1 MNDLH
6 GLFADPPK
14 RYRPYP
20 IVHNWPGHDRT
31 TLMDAIAAYGF
42 GGVVTN
48 VPFKDG
54 FTQNP
59 ANLAEFPKIL
69 AELEARGLAYWLYDE
84 NGYPSGY
91 VGGATLEGHP
101 ELAARGFYMRRR
113 AAYEEPMHI
122 RFRTEDPG
130 DEIIWAAKYPIKVTP
145 RKDDCH
151 PDLTRMTPVPFGHDE
166 LECDLGTFET
176 LYVFATHPAHE
187 GSQATHNTWS
197 FKPYINILDPRAVR
211 RFIELVF
218 EPMEKAAPGCIS
230 RAEAVFT
237 DEPSLMTTCAR
248 GYETWPW
255 ALLPWKDGLLDDF
268 EAEYGF
274 DLRPRLPLLF
284 DGGYAYAP
292 VRVRFFELIGKLAA
306 RAYSGALRDWCAAHG
321 GLFSGHYL
329 AEETQLD
336 HIAAYGSFTEVL
348 RATGRPGLDV
358 LACVPERFSIRT
370 VKYPQMVARKRGGIG
385 MMVEICPFSCLD
397 EFNKAPVDNM
407 VGVMNLLYLSGV
419 CYTNSYFGTDFSDF
433 APGKIDKPASTAAS
447 HRMKRDEAR
456 FFAAYVGRLGL
467 VLDGARNECGVFV
480 YSAPEDAE
488 ARYHPANSSIWK
500 DKFLGQT
507 DSSIQV
513 LTDAL
518 FQKAVDFSFID
529 AEDVADAAKNPSAP
543 AIFGTRVR
551 AIVVPALNW
560 MKRETWNG
568 LRALA
573 AAGTKILFVDNYPR
587 YSTDLAPLDAWDGVP
602 LGEATEF
609 AKPTAV
615 DQVVADLD
623 ALPGDPF
630 RAEADGLFYQAHYT
644 APDGREIRMLA
655 SGSRQPIEVSVS
667 HASRASFTLFDV
679 ETGVATA
686 ATLPATVK
694 LPPLRAAFLVI
705 EAPPPHRMVSSS

>member
-1 MNDLH
+1 MNDLQKR
-6 GLFADPPK
+6 FADPPR

-20 IVHNWPGHDRT
+20 IVHNWPDHDRT
-31 TLMDAIAAYGF
+31 TLMDAIAAFGY

-59 ANLAEFPKIL
+59 ANLEEFPKIL

-91 VGGATLEGHP
+91 VGGATLDGHP

-176 LYVFATHPAHE
+176 LYVFAARPAHE

-211 RFIELVF
+211 RFIELVY

-237 DEPSLMTTCAR
+237 DEPSLMTNCVR

-284 DGGYAYAP
+284 DGGNENAP
-292 VRVRFFELIGKLAA
+292 VRVRFFELIGKLVA

-321 GLFSGHYL
+321 GTFSGHYL
-329 AEETQLD
+329 AEENHIS
-336 HIAAYGSFTEVL
+336 HIAAYGSYTEVL

-358 LACVPERFSIRT
+358 LDCVPERFSITT
-370 VKYPQMVARKRGGIG
+370 VKYPQMVARKRGDIG
-385 MMVEICPFSCLD
+385 MMVEICPFSCLN
-397 EFNKAPVDNM
+397 EFNKDALNNM
-407 VGVMNLLYLSGV
+407 VGVMNVLYLSGV
-419 CYTNSYFGTDFSDF
+419 RHTTSYFGTDFSAY
-433 APGKIDKPASTAAS
+433 APDRIDKPAKPPAS
-447 HRMKRDEAR
+447 HRMTREEAG

-467 VLDGARNECGVFV
+467 ALDGAKSECGVFV

-488 ARYHPANSSIWK
+488 ARYHPSESSIWK
-500 DKFLGQT
+500 DSFVSET
-507 DSSIQV
+507 DRKVQS
-513 LTDAL
+513 LANAL
-518 FQKAVDFSFID
+518 FHAAVDFSFID
-529 AEDVADAAKNPSAP
+529 AEDIVQAAKAPSAP
-543 AIFGTRVR
+543 KIFGTDVR
-551 AIVVPALNW
+551 AIVVPPLGW
-560 MKRETWNG
+560 MKREAWDA
-568 LRALA
+568 LRSLA
-573 AAGTKILFVDNYPR
+573 AHGAKIIFVDDYPW
-587 YSTDLAPLDAWDGVP
+587 YSTDLAPLDAWDSVT
-602 LGEATEF
+602 LGKADAF
-609 AKPTAV
+609 APPVMLADAV
-615 DQVVADLD
+615 KAVQS
-623 ALPGDPF
+623 LPGDPF

-655 SGSRQPIEVSVS
+655 NGSRQPLEISVS
-667 HASRASFTLFDV
+667 HASRASCTLFDV
-679 ETGVATA
+679 ETGVATP

-694 LPPLRAAFLVI
+694 LHPLRAAFLVSK
-705 EAPPPHRMVSSS
+705 ADAAQSCMQ